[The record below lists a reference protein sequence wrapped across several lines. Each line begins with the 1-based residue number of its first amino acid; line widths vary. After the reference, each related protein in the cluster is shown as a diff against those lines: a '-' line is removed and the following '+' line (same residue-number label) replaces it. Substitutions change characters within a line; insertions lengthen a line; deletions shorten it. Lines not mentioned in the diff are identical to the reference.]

1 MALQATNERNWLA
14 FYTKPRQEFKTAE
27 LFANLSIEYYLPT
40 IITLRQWSDRK
51 KKIRVPLFNGYV
63 FAKVDE
69 KERLTAVQQES
80 VVKVICFSGKPSYI
94 PEWQIESLKKMLAD
108 TPDVFVTHGL
118 EAGQQVKITEG
129 PFGGVVG
136 IIKDV
141 NKEKWLSV
149 SVELLNRTVSVK
161 LPLESVIKF
170 VEN

>member
-1 MALQATNERNWLA
+1 MAIQATNEKNWLA

-27 LFANLSIEYYLPT
+27 LFGNLSIEYFLPT

-51 KKIRVPLFNGYV
+51 KKIRIPLFSGYV
-63 FAKVDE
+63 FAHVDE
-69 KERLTAVQQES
+69 KERLYAVQQES
-80 VVKVICFSGKPSYI
+80 VVKVICFSGKPSII
-94 PEWQIESLKKMLAD
+94 PEWQIESLKKMLLD

-129 PFGGVVG
+129 PFEGVVG
-136 IIKDV
+136 IIKVV

-149 SVELLNRTVSVK
+149 SVELVNRTVSVK